1 MASEGKSGDEPVRRP
16 NSTSSMYIS
25 STMSVPD
32 NDEIM
37 LSVGTVIKCILTR
50 HSSKGDFP
58 IDSNEEFRL
67 FDERFHN
74 LSPLEQKEMDMG
86 AYDHGDYLDL
96 ATASAEA
103 IFHFLKS
110 VFEMAQF
117 SPECNTIS
125 LVLINRFLNKTKMIL
140 HAYNWRALLLCS
152 LLIAQK
158 IWDDRCLT
166 NVDFPVIWR
175 HAVPGV
181 KENTFTLKMINKLEI
196 VFLGLIRYN
205 VYVSGS
211 LYAKYYFELRTL
223 HESNNENGGASTKFP
238 KPLSKGQAARL
249 EARSAAQRDELK
261 NNSAVKKKDK
271 KARSLMSSMTG
282 NKGRAV
288 LS

>member
-1 MASEGKSGDEPVRRP
+1 
-16 NSTSSMYIS
+16 
-25 STMSVPD
+25 MSVPD

-37 LSVGTVIKCILTR
+37 LSVGTVVKCILARYASETAP
-50 HSSKGDFP
+50 P
-58 IDSNEEFRL
+58 IDMDKELRL
-67 FDERFHN
+67 FDERYHRD
-74 LSPLEQKEMDMG
+74 SAREAKLEEETK
-86 AYDHGDYLDL
+86 
-96 ATASAEA
+96 TSAEDV
-103 IFHFLKS
+103 FHFLKS

-125 LVLINRFLNKTKMIL
+125 LVLINRFLNKTKMVL
-140 HAYNWRALLLCS
+140 HEFNWRALLLCS

-175 HAVPGV
+175 NAVPGV
-181 KENTFTLKMINKLEI
+181 REDTFTLKMINKLEI
-196 VFLGLIRYN
+196 TFLALVKYN

-223 HESNNENGGASTKFP
+223 HESNTDAQNRGTFP
-238 KPLSKGQAARL
+238 KPLSNSQASRL

-261 NNSAVKKKDK
+261 NAVSEQAKDK
-271 KARSLMSSMTG
+271 KARSLNASIRGGSS
-282 NKGRAV
+282 RAV